1 MYTTSQLAKILR
13 DQGYDCEIAGSDYVV
28 IRANGRDFNT
38 MIQILWNLSY
48 LPELGYNEFV
58 RDGANEFGV
67 DVDLDVEGGTND
79 IYVGEPETI
88 CGLVNPMQNMQDQ
101 LDDAMHW
108 EDPDGLS
115 FYESKKRKVSESKK
129 RSIRGKLRE
138 GIDDIPFDDCSD
150 LFCSRCGE
158 PITADMEVCPE
169 CGMSLVSEY
178 CQNGYDERTY
188 DPFEGYYD
196 IDTADEDEVYD
207 EIYGEDVFECRN
219 AVDYKKRSIKD
230 PTGTRHLKE
239 NLDTCREVDILRLA
253 GIDSEELDA
262 YEDMMTDLAGSGIA
276 NVNYTELEN
285 LTNKITKQVTS
296 HKNYDSGDIDGVRLR
311 FGLSSLQNTA
321 AGVMRFK
328 ESKLKE
334 SDPLG
339 LGNSIRS
346 ASAMSNQ
353 TAKEKAALAYEV
365 GDRVIDN
372 FSSRNKGRLGTI
384 AQVKSL
390 GYGPHHS
397 DPGGW
402 YWVEWDDGS
411 GSNLPGYSLLPAEGV
426 EREAYGTKYAHHFES
441 KGRR

>member
-1 MYTTSQLAKILR
+1 MYTTRQLAKILKN
-13 DQGYDCEIAGSDYVV
+13 QGYDCEIAGSDYVV

-38 MIQILWNLSY
+38 MNQIMWDLSY
-48 LPELGYNEFV
+48 LPELGYNEFAC
-58 RDGANEFGV
+58 DGANEIGV

-101 LDDAMHW
+101 LDDPMHW

-230 PTGTRHLKE
+230 STGTRHLKE
-239 NLDTCREVDILRLA
+239 N
-253 GIDSEELDA
+253 
-262 YEDMMTDLAGSGIA
+262 
-276 NVNYTELEN
+276 
-285 LTNKITKQVTS
+285 
-296 HKNYDSGDIDGVRLR
+296 
-311 FGLSSLQNTA
+311 
-321 AGVMRFK
+321 
-328 ESKLKE
+328 
-334 SDPLG
+334 DPLG
-339 LGNSIRS
+339 LGNSIRA